1 MLSHSFRAGNIR
13 VLIDGSVR
21 NKRSI
26 DHKNG
31 GTRLKT
37 PCSSLIIQLFFRGQE
52 AGNRVANCSSRGA
65 ARKEMHDVVS
75 RYRNGALHRGSIFLG
90 RVNHRVFL
98 SREAIATRGP
108 VDIVSLRG
116 DGGIGFAGHV
126 RPTVKSSRI
135 FWYFFAGGIRY
146 RVLSSPPFFFF
157 FLRGMHSDSSNV
169 VNIV

>member
-1 MLSHSFRAGNIR
+1 MQQTKL
-13 VLIDGSVR
+13 LIYVVSLIQKYSYIYR
-21 NKRSI
+21 WQRKCSI

-52 AGNRVANCSSRGA
+52 AGKRVASCSSRGA
-65 ARKEMHDVVS
+65 ARKEMRDVVS

-98 SREAIATRGP
+98 SREAIATRG
-108 VDIVSLRG
+108 
-116 DGGIGFAGHV
+116 
-126 RPTVKSSRI
+126 SSRYRQSSGRWWNRI
-135 FWYFFAGGIRY
+135 RRTCPSNRKIESYILVFFRGGIRY

-157 FLRGMHSDSSNV
+157 FLRGMHSDSS
-169 VNIV
+169 